1 MLRFLQ
7 NIIVCSIFLLPFV
20 IKAQIDG
27 NKLVSIPQKSKVEE
41 EKKLI
46 DTAFYLYNNNEDK
59 KAYTM
64 AHRLLKTVKTNQSKF
79 NANLLLAFYFNKRT
93 RIDSSLYYTNQS
105 LKYDKNISDSLKSRG
120 HTLAYSLFGKNYR
133 NKGLLEESKKWH
145 LKGIEAS
152 QKFNEQDLYYSHI
165 HSLALTYSEMGDYKN
180 ALNMFQECLTYKN
193 DPEIIYGSYINIGG
207 IYTHLEDYNTS
218 NEYLKKAIELAKKH
232 KKPLAKAIITLNMA
246 ENYEKKNDIDT
257 SLPLYEESIKIAD
270 ENGFKRI
277 ALTARLGIG
286 DIYFNLKQYENAKII
301 YSTGLHDAIELGFL
315 NEQQIIYEK
324 LKNIFIAQ
332 NDYKN
337 AFGFISRSFQIKDSI
352 IKLQKDKEIN
362 ELEVKYKTLQKEKE
376 ITFLQVENANREL
389 ELKNQEEA
397 ITNLRLLQ
405 EVQKKENEN
414 KILSFQNASEK
425 RLSEIALLKKDQEIQ
440 ETKLE
445 RQKSIKNNILYS
457 FLILLIPVIG
467 LLIIY
472 YQKLQTQSELN
483 KKQEEISK
491 QKISSLIKDQELK
504 LIRASIEGQDKERK
518 RIAQELHDSIGGNL
532 AAIKLQLNNTV
543 VNGTKKSLKII
554 NSQLDDTYEQVRNLS
569 HTLVPKKFSKNNF
582 CDVLEEYFNNIG
594 GATNLQTTFVVY
606 PRTEMDHID
615 ETVQMEIFK
624 IIQELITNTIKH
636 AKASSV
642 ELQLNLVENSINIL
656 FEDNGIGFDTKN
668 NYSGIG
674 FENIKSRLKN
684 ISGTFHIDSRIH
696 RGTIIDI
703 EIPILKKNTNGL

>member
-1 MLRFLQ
+1 MLF
-7 NIIVCSIFLLPFV
+7 IMILLPF
-20 IKAQIDG
+20 ITKAQIDG
-27 NKLVSIPQKSKVEE
+27 NKLISLPQKSKIEE

-46 DTAFYLYNNNEDK
+46 DIAFSLYNNNEDK
-59 KAYTM
+59 KAYKM
-64 AHRLLKTVKTNQSKF
+64 AHHLLKIVKTNPSKF
-79 NANLLLAFYFNKRT
+79 NANLLLASYFNKRT
-93 RIDSSLYYTNQS
+93 LIDSSLYYTNQS
-105 LKYDKNISDSLKSRG
+105 LKYDKNISDSLKHRG
-120 HTLAYSLFGKNYR
+120 QTLAYNLFAKNYR

-145 LKGIEAS
+145 LKGIETS
-152 QKFNEQDLYYSHI
+152 QKYNEKDLYYTHT
-165 HSLALTYSEMGDYKN
+165 HGLALTYSNMGDYKN
-180 ALNMFQECLTYKN
+180 ALNMFNECLTYKG

-207 IYTHLEDYNTS
+207 IYTYLEDYDTS
-218 NEYLKKAIELAKKH
+218 NQYLEKALELTKKDE
-232 KKPLAKAIITLNMA
+232 KPMAAAVIKLNMA
-246 ENYEKKNDIDT
+246 ENHQKQNNTDS
-257 SLPLYEESIKIAD
+257 SLSLYQESIKIAD
-270 ENGFKRI
+270 ENGYKRI
-277 ALTARLGIG
+277 ALSARLGIG
-286 DIYFNLKQYENAKII
+286 NIYFNSKRYNDAKLI

-315 NEQQIIYEK
+315 KEQETIYEQ
-324 LKNIFIAQ
+324 LKNIFIIE

-352 IKLQKDKEIN
+352 NKLQKNKEIN

-376 ITFLQVENANREL
+376 ITFLQVENSNREL

-414 KILSFQNASEK
+414 KILSFRNASEK
-425 RLSEIALLKKDQEIQ
+425 RLNEIALLKKDQEIQ

-504 LIRASIEGQDKERK
+504 LIRASIEGQGKERK

-543 VNGTKKSLKII
+543 INGDKKNIKNIKTI
-554 NSQLDDTYEQVRNLS
+554 NNQLDDTYEQVRNLS

-594 GATNLQTTFVVY
+594 GATDLQTTFVVY
-606 PRTEMDHID
+606 PRTEIDHID

-636 AKASSV
+636 AKATIV
-642 ELQLNLVENSINIL
+642 ELQLNLVQNVINIL

-674 FENIKSRLKN
+674 FENIKSRLKKV
-684 ISGTFHIDSRIH
+684 SGTFHIDSRIN

-703 EIPILKKNTNGL
+703 EIPILTTHTNDL